1 MAIGTNKIWY
11 GKSNNAP
18 IELITTLNVSDYAQ
32 TSIEPFQVKYP
43 NTTVS
48 ITADNISNLEINNT
62 DRSARSY
69 NLAVIARPN
78 ITCPK
83 NLTDAGRIL
92 VNISGSIT
100 ANIKYSK
107 PSSFD
112 EYDDWDADYWGHL
125 FDICT
130 QNCQT
135 INTWAATDSLRYPEI
150 YAETGDSRDDLDSS
164 DNLYMLDS
172 CDTNLP
178 DASDMSLS
186 VNKTFTIS
194 LTKRLYINDGVI
206 SGLFIKSHVGITSSR
221 YTYLIAIG
229 GSVKLNNIIFT
240 YTRL

>member
-1 MAIGTNKIWY
+1 M
-11 GKSNNAP
+11 
-18 IELITTLNVSDYAQ
+18 
-32 TSIEPFQVKYP
+32 
-43 NTTVS
+43 
-48 ITADNISNLEINNT
+48 
-62 DRSARSY
+62 
-69 NLAVIARPN
+69 
-78 ITCPK
+78 TCPK

-100 ANIKYSK
+100 TNIKYSK
-107 PSSFD
+107 EGLFD
-112 EYDDWDADYWGHL
+112 EYEDWDADYWGYL
-125 FDICT
+125 FEICT

-150 YAETGDSRDDLDSS
+150 YAETGDSSDDWDSS
-164 DNLYMLDS
+164 DNLYTLDK
-172 CDTNLP
+172 CKTNLP

-206 SGLFIKSHVGITSSR
+206 SGLFIKSHVGIRSSR
-221 YTYLIAIG
+221 DLYLIAIG

>member
-1 MAIGTNKIWY
+1 MAIGANKIWY
-11 GKSNNAP
+11 GKSNNQP
-18 IELITTLNVSDYAQ
+18 IELITTLNVNDYAE

-48 ITADNISNLEINNT
+48 ITADRISNIEVNDT
-62 DRSARSY
+62 DCSARSY
-69 NLAVIARPN
+69 NLAVIAKPN

-107 PSSFD
+107 PGTFD
-112 EYDDWDADYWGHL
+112 EYDDWDADYWGYL
-125 FDICT
+125 FEICA

-150 YAETGDSRDDLDSS
+150 HAETGDSSDDWDSS
-164 DNLYMLDS
+164 DNLYTLDKYK
-172 CDTNLP
+172 TNLP

-206 SGLFIKSHVGITSSR
+206 SGLFIKSHVGIIASR
-221 YTYLIAIG
+221 CTYLIAIG